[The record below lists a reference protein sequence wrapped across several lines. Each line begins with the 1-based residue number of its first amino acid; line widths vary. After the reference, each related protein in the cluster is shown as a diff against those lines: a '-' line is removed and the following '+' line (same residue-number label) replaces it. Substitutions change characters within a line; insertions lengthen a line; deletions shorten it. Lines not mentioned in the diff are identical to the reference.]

1 MKKTTKELTTNMVL
15 VSAAIIFLATILYG
29 LFYKPEFDPVD
40 HYEKSA
46 SNINTIALSRMNQ
59 CNGYKTIDCTLNHI
73 SNLKSNI
80 EYSYNVN
87 SSLSL
92 ISSVERAQ

>member
-1 MKKTTKELTTNMVL
+1 MNKEKKQQIRNIAL
-15 VSAAIIFLATILYG
+15 VYVTILLITAILIG
-29 LFYKPEFDPVD
+29 LFYKPEFDPIE
-40 HYEKSA
+40 HYEKSV
-46 SNINTIALSRMNQ
+46 SDMNSTSLERISK
-59 CNGYKTIDCTLNHI
+59 CNKYKPIDCAPSYI
-73 SNLKSNI
+73 GSLKNNI